1 MEGKQAAAGSGK
13 RFFGIPIPADLK
25 WSHFFSLYAASFFI
39 ACLMVIPAI
48 VQPLL
53 LKQVIKIPSDLA
65 GTINSGLQ
73 NMSQIATLLFVGLIG
88 ILSDKVGRR
97 ILAVLGFLICGVF
110 FILFGHSKDISLAL
124 GITSVGGQVFI
135 AYIIRFI
142 IGIGIIL
149 SFPQTFT
156 ILGDYTA
163 PSDRGKAM
171 AWHGA
176 MMALGSIIV
185 FGVLARFAG
194 KMGLMSL
201 FYMAGALG
209 FFGLIISRLGLVDR
223 LPEQKAKKLG
233 VKEIYREVSKSI
245 TLKASYVVTGVVR
258 ADIIVKSVFLFVW
271 LLEMAKLQG
280 VTPMRAMAMG
290 GKVMLVGAIVTLI
303 AYPFIGILLD
313 RWGRVP
319 VTVGGTFTTGAA
331 FCLIAAT
338 QNPFSPVLYLYICMI
353 SIGFSAASLGATTMA
368 IDVSPRPL
376 LGSIMGGLNTMQ
388 PIGVLFFLQL
398 GGYLFDKVG
407 YWTPWALKGG
417 ATLILGIWL
426 LMIMGRIKT
435 EVEEAAPIRSLTF
448 TMAWEDEAKDRLE
461 KVPAPFREAAVSGTE
476 EYARKNS
483 HEKVTAAVMEA
494 YRKELGM

>member
-1 MEGKQAAAGSGK
+1 MEEKKAAAGSGK

-97 ILAVLGFLICGVF
+97 ILAVSGFLICGVF

-135 AYIIRFI
+135 AYVIRFI

-149 SFPQTFT
+149 SFPQTIT
-156 ILGDYTA
+156 IVGDYTA

-176 MMALGSIIV
+176 MMGLGSMIV
-185 FGVLARFAG
+185 FGVLARIAG
-194 KMGLMSL
+194 KTGLMSL

-209 FFGLIISRLGLVDR
+209 FLGLIVSRLGLVDR

-233 VKEIYREVSKSI
+233 AKEIYREVSKSI
-245 TLKASYVVTGVVR
+245 SLKAGYMVTGVLR

-271 LLEMAKLQG
+271 LIEMAKQQG
-280 VTPMRAMAMG
+280 VSPLTAAKLG

-303 AYPFIGILLD
+303 SYPIIGILLD
-313 RWGRVP
+313 RWGRAQVMILGSF
-319 VTVGGTFTTGAA
+319 VAGIS

-338 QNPFSPVLYLYICMI
+338 QNPFSPSLYFYISLI
-353 SIGFSAASLGATTMA
+353 SIGFSAATLGATTMA
-368 IDVSPRPL
+368 IDVSPKPL

-407 YWTPWALKGG
+407 PWAPWALKGG
-417 ATLILGIWL
+417 ANLILGIWL
-426 LMIMGRIKT
+426 LMIMGRIK
-435 EVEEAAPIRSLTF
+435 EEAEEAAPIRSLTF